1 MQAKELFNF
10 RRKMF
15 DEIIKNKEV
24 KEALKLSDIAYIYD
38 IREKSKRQI
47 IVLIS
52 KNHLHE
58 NFLSKNSFTNNA
70 TIELIYIV
78 NRNQKICY

>member
-1 MQAKELFNF
+1 MKVKELLDF

-24 KEALKLSDIAYIYD
+24 KEALKFGDIVYVYD

-47 IVLIS
+47 VVLIS
-52 KNHLHE
+52 KKHLHE
-58 NFLSKNSFTNNA
+58 NFLSENGFTNNA
-70 TIELIYIV
+70 TIELIYTV

>member
-1 MQAKELFNF
+1 MKVKELYDL

-15 DEIIKNKEV
+15 NEIIKNKEV
-24 KEALKLSDIAYIYD
+24 KEALKFSDFVYIYD

-47 IVLIS
+47 VVLIS

-58 NFLSKNSFTNNA
+58 NFLSENGFTNKA
-70 TIELIYIV
+70 TIELIYII

>member
-1 MQAKELFNF
+1 MEVKELFNF

-15 DEIIKNKEV
+15 EEIIKNKEV
-24 KEALKLSDIAYIYD
+24 KEALKFSDLVYVYD
-38 IREKSKRQI
+38 IREKSRRQI
-47 IVLIS
+47 TVLIS

-58 NFLSKNSFTNNA
+58 NFLSKNGFTNNA
-70 TIELIYIV
+70 TIELIYII